1 MDVKSKLLVIT
12 GPTASGKTEVAYEIS
27 KRLPVEMISC
37 DSMQVY
43 RKMPIIT
50 QAPPRAVTKNLKT
63 HLVSFLD
70 PSKEYNAALFRK
82 EALSAIHKIL
92 RKNKAPL
99 IVGGTGLYLRALLD
113 GLFEANPM
121 TDKGLREE
129 LLKSQETHGGHYLH
143 TELKKVDPLSA
154 EKIHP
159 NDFRRII
166 RALEVTHLTG
176 KPFSAQKA
184 NRKGI
189 REEFLIK
196 GFFLN
201 RDRQDLYDR
210 INKRVDEM
218 LTLGLLQEVRNLLK
232 LRLSMTAGT
241 ALGIREMKS
250 YLDGKLSLN
259 EGGELLKKNTRN
271 YAKRQLSWFR
281 HEKGVEIIPV
291 KNNDTPKKIA
301 DKILRRT
308 EEFSPPPGLPLIK
321 GEERR
326 GLR

>member
-1 MDVKSKLLVIT
+1 MKKKLLVLV
-12 GPTASGKTEVAYEIS
+12 GPTASGKTELAFEIS

-50 QAPPRAVTKNLKT
+50 QAPPRAVTKSLKT

-70 PSKEYNAALFRK
+70 PSKEYNAAIFRRD
-82 EALSAIHKIL
+82 ALSAIQKIL
-92 RKNKAPL
+92 RKNKTPL
-99 IVGGTGLYLRALLD
+99 IAGGTGLYLRALLD
-113 GLFEANPM
+113 GLFEADPASRL
-121 TDKGLREE
+121 TDKTLRQK
-129 LLKSQETHGGHYLH
+129 LLTSQETHGGDYLH
-143 TELKKVDPLSA
+143 RELQRADPLSA
-154 EKIHP
+154 KKIHP

-166 RALEVTHLTG
+166 RALEVTYLTG

-189 REEFLIK
+189 REEFLIR
-196 GFFLN
+196 GFFLD

-210 INKRVDEM
+210 INRRVDEM
-218 LTLGLLQEVRNLLK
+218 LTLGLLQEVRKLLK
-232 LRLSMTAGT
+232 LRLGLTAGT

-250 YLDGKLSLN
+250 HLDGKLSLN
-259 EGGELLKKNTRN
+259 EGIELLKKNTRN

-281 HEKGVEIIPV
+281 HEKGLEIIPV

-301 DKILRRT
+301 DEILRRT
-308 EEFSPPPGLPLIK
+308 EEFSPPPGLPLVK
-321 GEERR
+321 GEGRR
-326 GLR
+326 G

>member
-1 MDVKSKLLVIT
+1 MTKHQFPLLVIV
-12 GPTASGKTEVAYEIS
+12 GPTASGKTQVADEIS

-37 DSMQVY
+37 DSMQIY
-43 RKMPIIT
+43 RKMPIVT
-50 QAPPRAVTKNLKT
+50 QTPPHSVTRNLKT

-82 EALSAIHKIL
+82 DALSAIHKIL
-92 RKNKAPL
+92 AKKKTPL
-99 IVGGTGLYLRALLD
+99 VVGGTGLYLRALLD
-113 GLFEANPM
+113 GLFEAGRLGRL
-121 TDKGLREE
+121 TDRGLREE
-129 LLKSQETHGGHYLH
+129 LLKSQEAHGGHYLH
-143 TELKKVDPLSA
+143 TELEKVDPLSA
-154 EKIHP
+154 KKIHP

-166 RALEVTHLTG
+166 RALEVTRLTG

-196 GFFLN
+196 AFFLS

-210 INKRVDEM
+210 INTRVDEM
-218 LTLGLLQEVRNLLK
+218 LAIGLLQEVRRLRK
-232 LRLSMTAGT
+232 LRLSRTAGT

-250 YLDGKLSLN
+250 YLDGRLSLK
-259 EGGELLKKNTRN
+259 EAVELLKKNTRN

-281 HEKGVEIIPV
+281 HEKGIETIPV

-301 DKILRRT
+301 DEILRR
-308 EEFSPPPGLPLIK
+308 G
-321 GEERR
+321 
-326 GLR
+326 

>member
-1 MDVKSKLLVIT
+1 MKKKLLVLV

-50 QAPPRAVTKNLKT
+50 QAPPCAITKNLKT

-70 PSKEYNAALFRK
+70 PSEEYNAALFRK
-82 EALSAIHKIL
+82 EALSSIHKIL
-92 RKNKAPL
+92 KKNKTPL
-99 IVGGTGLYLRALLD
+99 LVGGTGLYLRALLD
-113 GLFEANPM
+113 GLFEADADGGLL
-121 TDKGLREE
+121 TDKELRGKF
-129 LLKSQETHGGHYLH
+129 LKDQEAHGGHYLH

-166 RALEVTHLTG
+166 RALEVTRLTG

-189 REEFLIK
+189 REEFRIK
-196 GFFLN
+196 GFFLT

-210 INKRVDEM
+210 INKRVEEM
-218 LTLGLLQEVRNLLK
+218 LAIGLLQEVRKLMK
-232 LRLSMTAGT
+232 LRLSRTAGT

-250 YLDGKLSLN
+250 FLDDKLSLN
-259 EGGELLKKNTRN
+259 EGVELLKKNTRN

-281 HEKGVEIIPV
+281 HEKGVEPLAVSKKDSASALAKIIV
-291 KNNDTPKKIA
+291 EQWKEQA
-301 DKILRRT
+301 
-308 EEFSPPPGLPLIK
+308 G
-321 GEERR
+321 
-326 GLR
+326 

>member
-1 MDVKSKLLVIT
+1 LKKKLLVLV

-82 EALSAIHKIL
+82 EALVVIHKIL
-92 RKNKAPL
+92 RKNKTPL

-113 GLFEANPM
+113 GLFEADPGDRL
-121 TDKGLREE
+121 TDKGLRRE
-129 LLKSQETHGGHYLH
+129 LLKSQEMHGGHYLH
-143 TELKKVDPLSA
+143 TELEKIDPLSA

-176 KPFSAQKA
+176 KPFSAHKA

-189 REEFLIK
+189 REEFLIQ
-196 GFFLN
+196 GFFLDS
-201 RDRQDLYDR
+201 DRQDLYDR

-218 LTLGLLQEVRNLLK
+218 LTLGLLQEVRKLLK
-232 LRLSMTAGT
+232 LRLGLTAGT

-250 YLDGKLSLN
+250 HLDGKLSLS
-259 EGGELLKKNTRN
+259 EGVELLKKNTRN

-281 HEKGVEIIPV
+281 HEKELEPIRVSKKDSAAALAEIIV
-291 KNNDTPKKIA
+291 EQWKESA
-301 DKILRRT
+301 
-308 EEFSPPPGLPLIK
+308 G
-321 GEERR
+321 
-326 GLR
+326 

>member
-1 MDVKSKLLVIT
+1 MKKKLLVLV

-43 RKMPIIT
+43 RKMPLIT
-50 QAPPRAVTKNLKT
+50 QTPSRAITKNLKT

-70 PSKEYNAALFRK
+70 PSEEYNAALFRK
-82 EALSAIHKIL
+82 EALSAIRKIL
-92 RKNKAPL
+92 RKNKTPL

-113 GLFEANPM
+113 GLFEADLGGRL
-121 TDKGLREE
+121 TDKSLRQE

-143 TELKKVDPLSA
+143 TELEKVDPLSA
-154 EKIHP
+154 KKIHP

-166 RALEVTHLTG
+166 RALEVTYLTG

-189 REEFLIK
+189 REEFRIK

-201 RDRQDLYDR
+201 RDRQDLYER

-218 LTLGLLQEVRNLLK
+218 LTLGLLQEVRKLLK
-232 LRLSMTAGT
+232 RRLSLTAGT

-250 YLDGKLSLN
+250 HLAGKLSLD
-259 EGGELLKKNTRN
+259 EGAELLKKNTRN

-281 HEKGVEIIPV
+281 HEKGLEIIPV

-301 DKILRRT
+301 DEILRRT
-308 EEFSPPPGLPLIK
+308 EEFSPPPGLPLVK
-321 GEERR
+321 GEGRR
-326 GLR
+326 G